1 MLQWLHAKNP
11 TTPRE
16 TVLAIGQALIDF
28 GHLKDL
34 TAAKNKDPKTIR
46 FNEDHPYRYF
56 LN

>member
-1 MLQWLHAKNP
+1 M
-11 TTPRE
+11 
-16 TVLAIGQALIDF
+16 LAIGQALIDF